1 MSDER
6 DEFAGVGG
14 SYVLDPATG
23 KRRRVEEPTKDA
35 APAQIGQRPDDAH
48 PGTQVDSQGL
58 APAAEKNPAPRRNR
72 IPE

>member
-6 DEFAGVGG
+6 DEFHGVGG
-14 SYVLDPATG
+14 SYIVDPDTG

-35 APAQIGQRPDDAH
+35 VPAQTGQRPDDAH

-58 APAAEKNPAPRRNR
+58 APAVEKIPTPRRNR